1 MSVMRFTGANSREA
15 MRQVRATL
23 GDDALI
29 LANRRTEQGVEI
41 LVMADLAPAEPAP
54 APGAAMSSPPAA
66 APLEPSAPRPAGTL
80 PAESTLAAAT
90 SVAVEPKPD
99 QTFQTLST
107 RLLEEMQEM
116 RSLLAAQ
123 RSDPQPATRQQRL
136 ANWLLEAGFSRT
148 VCEEVLAGLPDTLG
162 PDDEEAWLVNRLAAR
177 LLVQEDEL
185 ALLDRGGILALVGP
199 TGVGKTT
206 TAAKLAARFVMRHGP
221 ERVALVST
229 DGFRVGA
236 HEQLRIYAELLGVPM
251 HGLDLDQPLEALLPA
266 LAEKRFVIVDTV
278 GMSQRDRR
286 VIDQLAR
293 LQGGAPVRPLL
304 LLNAA
309 SQPEALEEV
318 IINYRQAAR
327 AAGMSLDDCLISKHD
342 EAGRLGPLLDA
353 LMRHGLRVLL
363 VAYGQ
368 RVPEDLAVM
377 DAVTLVRQSLAV
389 RSPAVRPEPPAAAG
403 LLLGQGRR
411 LATLLATLRERVP
424 GFADL
429 AQAWQLAG
437 VPPSLQSP
445 RLEALLAGAS
455 QPNGSR
461 VWMSRSRVRGEAWS
475 QPDLQLDAAGQWSAL
490 PLPQHLA
497 PAGERER
504 LIAAEE
510 ASPLGAHLLAGLPG
524 GDVRAWLADQ
534 GRDWIA
540 QVRGTQRIEVNGER
554 QPLAALAP
562 MMTPRQPRTLRWR
575 GREAQLKLAACA
587 VTLGRGESQGLRAW
601 AVELVDAFGGR
612 VLKRGYWLAPDT
624 LRGRAVPLL
633 VTQLAAEV
641 LPALTRRA
649 NRRLAEADPAMSPV
663 LRLTLAAGL
672 ATVAMQLE
680 ASDERWALSLRS
692 ELLALLAGRK
702 QCSAETLLEALLH
715 LGLAREAL
723 RELGT
728 VGLEGLN

>member
-29 LANRRTEQGVEI
+29 LANRHTEQGVEI
-41 LVMADLAPAEPAP
+41 LVMADPAP
-54 APGAAMSSPPAA
+54 AAPATEASIPSPPRA
-66 APLEPSAPRPAGTL
+66 APLKPSAPPPVGMPSVDPVPALAT
-80 PAESTLAAAT
+80 AAA
-90 SVAVEPKPD
+90 AEPRVD
-99 QTFQTLST
+99 QAFQAMSA
-107 RLLEEMQEM
+107 RLLQEMQEM

-123 RSDPQPATRQQRL
+123 HSDAQPPTPLQRL
-136 ANWLLEAGFSRT
+136 AQWLLEAGFSRA
-148 VCEEVLAGLPDTLG
+148 VSEEVLAGLPDTLA

-177 LLVQEDEL
+177 LTVQEDEL
-185 ALLDRGGILALVGP
+185 ALLDHRGILALVGP

-206 TAAKLAARFVMRHGP
+206 TAAKLAARFVMRHGAQ
-221 ERVALVST
+221 RVALVST

-251 HGLDLDQPLEALLPA
+251 HGLDLDQPLAALLPA
-266 LAEKRFVIVDTV
+266 LAEKRFVIVDTA

-304 LLNAA
+304 VLNAA
-309 SQPEALEEV
+309 TQPEALEEV

-363 VAYGQ
+363 VAHGQ

-377 DAVTLVRQSLAV
+377 DAVTLIRQSLAV
-389 RSPAVRPEPPAAAG
+389 RSPAVRPEPPAAAAR
-403 LLLGQGRR
+403 LLGQGRR

-445 RLEALLAGAS
+445 RLEALLAGAT
-455 QPNGSR
+455 QPDGIR

-490 PLPQHLA
+490 ALPQHLA
-497 PAGERER
+497 PAGECER
-504 LIAAEE
+504 LIDAEE
-510 ASPLGAHLLAGLPG
+510 AGPLGAHLMAGLPG
-524 GDVRAWLADQ
+524 SDARAWLAEQ

-540 QVRGTQRIEVNGER
+540 QVRGAQRVEVNGDR
-554 QPLAALAP
+554 QPLAALAAT
-562 MMTPRQPRTLRWR
+562 MTPRQPRTLRWR
-575 GREAQLKLAACA
+575 GREAQLNLSACA
-587 VTLGRGESQGLRAW
+587 VTLGRGEAQGFRAW
-601 AVELVDAFGGR
+601 SGELVDAYSGR
-612 VLKRGYWLAPDT
+612 VLKRGHWLAPDT

-633 VTQLAAEV
+633 VTQLAAEG

-649 NRRLAEADPAMSPV
+649 NRRLAEEDPAMSPV

-680 ASDERWALSLRS
+680 ASDERWALALRG
-692 ELLALLAGRK
+692 ELLALLPGK
-702 QCSAETLLEALLH
+702 KPCSAETLLEALLH

-728 VGLEGLN
+728 VGLEGLH